1 MTIIDEFLKN
11 DTSLPAV
18 VANLVAHGA
27 MSADNLDMVLS
38 KRAEERRAAGESF
51 FQSYNKCFATTTPRD
66 PIGKELLQLQN
77 VVKRYGQAAAEQF
90 VKAKSKVS
98 PAKGDDGKLA
108 APDTDYDFLFQQFR
122 QKNASLS
129 LGRAHEMFMRTPE
142 GAKAY
147 AEQKEARLRKSA
159 ALTGG
164 GYA

>member
-1 MTIIDEFLKN
+1 MTIMEEFMKDDPTL
-11 DTSLPAV
+11 TEV
-18 VANLVAHGA
+18 VANLIAKGA
-27 MSADNLDMVLS
+27 ASGDFLDMLLN
-38 KRAEERRAAGESF
+38 KRAVEQQKPGETFYQSF
-51 FQSYNKCFATTTPRD
+51 SKCFSGDSPRD
-66 PIGKELLQLQN
+66 PIGKELLELQA
-77 VVKRYGQAAAEQF
+77 VVKRYGRAAAEQF

-159 ALTGG
+159 ALMGG
-164 GYA
+164 AYA